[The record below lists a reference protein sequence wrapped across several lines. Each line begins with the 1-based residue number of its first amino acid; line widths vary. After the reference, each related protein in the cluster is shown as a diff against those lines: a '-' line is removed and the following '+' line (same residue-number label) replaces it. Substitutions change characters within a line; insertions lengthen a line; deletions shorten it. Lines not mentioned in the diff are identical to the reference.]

1 MPLPPAPCG
10 KADTCEHCPYPD
22 CRYDGLSAME
32 YKASYSADADAR
44 HSNMDKRADQRRA
57 WYEANREKIADQRR
71 AYYEANREK
80 IADRQRAWYEANRE
94 KIADQQRAYREA
106 NREKY
111 NAYHREYYRRKK
123 EQRNERKNQAEHP
136 GG

>member
-44 HSNMDKRADQRRA
+44 HSNMDKRANQ
-57 WYEANREKIADQRR
+57 
-71 AYYEANREK
+71 
-80 IADRQRAWYEANRE
+80 QRAWYEANRE

-111 NAYHREYYRRKK
+111 NAYQREYYRRKK
-123 EQRNERKNQAEHP
+123 EQRNERKNEAEHP

>member
-57 WYEANREKIADQRR
+57 YREANREKIADQQRAYYEANREKIADQRR

-80 IADRQRAWYEANRE
+80 
-94 KIADQQRAYREA
+94 
-106 NREKY
+106 Y
-111 NAYHREYYRRKK
+111 NAYQREYYRRKK

>member
-57 WYEANREKIADQRR
+57 WYEANREKIAD
-71 AYYEANREK
+71 
-80 IADRQRAWYEANRE
+80 RQRAWYEANRE

>member
-44 HSNMDKRADQRRA
+44 HSNMDKRADQQRAWYEANREKIADQRRA

-71 AYYEANREK
+71 AY
-80 IADRQRAWYEANRE
+80 
-94 KIADQQRAYREA
+94 REA

-111 NAYHREYYRRKK
+111 NAYHREYYKRKK
-123 EQRNERKNQAEHP
+123 EQRNERKTQAEHP

>member
-44 HSNMDKRADQRRA
+44 HSNMDKI
-57 WYEANREKIADQRR
+57 ANRRR
-71 AYYEANREK
+71 AY
-80 IADRQRAWYEANRE
+80 YEANRE

>member
-57 WYEANREKIADQRR
+57 YYEANREKIADQRR
-71 AYYEANREK
+71 AYR
-80 IADRQRAWYEANRE
+80 EANRE
-94 KIADQQRAYREA
+94 KIADQRRAYREA

-123 EQRNERKNQAEHP
+123 EQRNERKNEAEHP

>member
-44 HSNMDKRADQRRA
+44 HSNMDKRADR
-57 WYEANREKIADQRR
+57 
-71 AYYEANREK
+71 
-80 IADRQRAWYEANRE
+80 
-94 KIADQQRAYREA
+94 QRAYREA
-106 NREKY
+106 SRDK
-111 NAYHREYYRRKK
+111 
-123 EQRNERKNQAEHP
+123 
-136 GG
+136 

>member
-44 HSNMDKRADQRRA
+44 HSNMDKRADRQ
-57 WYEANREKIADQRR
+57 R
-71 AYYEANREK
+71 AYREANREK

-111 NAYHREYYRRKK
+111 NAYQREYYRRKK

>member
-57 WYEANREKIADQRR
+57 YYEANREKIADQR
-71 AYYEANREK
+71 
-80 IADRQRAWYEANRE
+80 
-94 KIADQQRAYREA
+94 RAYREA

>member
-44 HSNMDKRADQRRA
+44 HSNMDKH
-57 WYEANREKIADQRR
+57 ANQQR

-80 IADRQRAWYEANRE
+80 IADR
-94 KIADQQRAYREA
+94 QRAYREA

>member
-57 WYEANREKIADQRR
+57 YREANREKIADQR
-71 AYYEANREK
+71 
-80 IADRQRAWYEANRE
+80 RAWYEANRE

-111 NAYHREYYRRKK
+111 NAYQREYYRRKK
-123 EQRNERKNQAEHP
+123 EQRNERKNEAEHP

>member
-57 WYEANREKIADQRR
+57 YYEANREKIADQQRAYYEANREKIADQRR
-71 AYYEANREK
+71 AY
-80 IADRQRAWYEANRE
+80 
-94 KIADQQRAYREA
+94 REA

-111 NAYHREYYRRKK
+111 NAYQREYYRRKK
-123 EQRNERKNQAEHP
+123 EQRNERKNEAEHP

>member
-22 CRYDGLSAME
+22 CRYNGLSAME

-44 HSNMDKRADQRRA
+44 HSNMDKRADQQRA
-57 WYEANREKIADQRR
+57 YREANL
-71 AYYEANREK
+71 
-80 IADRQRAWYEANRE
+80 E

-123 EQRNERKNQAEHP
+123 EQRNERKNEAEHP
-136 GG
+136 GSEVTPCAES

>member
-44 HSNMDKRADQRRA
+44 HSNMDKRADQ
-57 WYEANREKIADQRR
+57 
-71 AYYEANREK
+71 
-80 IADRQRAWYEANRE
+80 
-94 KIADQQRAYREA
+94 QRAYREA
-106 NREKY
+106 NREKIADQKRAYYEANREKY
-111 NAYHREYYRRKK
+111 NAYQREYYRRKK
-123 EQRNERKNQAEHP
+123 EQRNERKNEAEHP

>member
-44 HSNMDKRADQRRA
+44 HSNMDKRAA
-57 WYEANREKIADQRR
+57 QRR
-71 AYYEANREK
+71 AYREANREK

-111 NAYHREYYRRKK
+111 KAYHREYYRRKK

>member
-44 HSNMDKRADQRRA
+44 HSNMDKRADQ
-57 WYEANREKIADQRR
+57 QR
-71 AYYEANREK
+71 AY
-80 IADRQRAWYEANRE
+80 YEANRE

-111 NAYHREYYRRKK
+111 NAYQREYYRRKK

-136 GG
+136 GD

>member
-44 HSNMDKRADQRRA
+44 HSNMDKRADQQRAYREANREKIAAQKRA
-57 WYEANREKIADQRR
+57 WYEANREKIADQKR
-71 AYYEANREK
+71 AYYEKHKEQILEAQ
-80 IADRQRAWYEANRE
+80 RQR
-94 KIADQQRAYREA
+94 RA
-106 NREKY
+106 
-111 NAYHREYYRRKK
+111 RR
-123 EQRNERKNQAEHP
+123 RAELACEH
-136 GG
+136 

>member
-22 CRYDGLSAME
+22 CCYDGLSAME

-57 WYEANREKIADQRR
+57 YYEANREKIADQR
-71 AYYEANREK
+71 
-80 IADRQRAWYEANRE
+80 
-94 KIADQQRAYREA
+94 RAYREA

-123 EQRNERKNQAEHP
+123 EQRNERKNEAEHP

>member
-44 HSNMDKRADQRRA
+44 HSNMDKRAA
-57 WYEANREKIADQRR
+57 QRR

-80 IADRQRAWYEANRE
+80 IADRQRAYYEANRE
-94 KIADQQRAYREA
+94 KIADRQRAYYEA

-136 GG
+136 GD

>member
-44 HSNMDKRADQRRA
+44 HSNMDKRAAQQRAYR
-57 WYEANREKIADQRR
+57 EANREKIAAQQR

-80 IADRQRAWYEANRE
+80 IAAQQRAYYEANRE
-94 KIADQQRAYREA
+94 KT
-106 NREKY
+106 
-111 NAYHREYYRRKK
+111 NAYMRDYRRKK
-123 EQRNERKNQAEHP
+123 KGTAL
-136 GG
+136 

>member
-44 HSNMDKRADQRRA
+44 RSNMDKRANQ
-57 WYEANREKIADQRR
+57 QR
-71 AYYEANREK
+71 AYR
-80 IADRQRAWYEANRE
+80 EANRE
-94 KIADQQRAYREA
+94 KIADQQRAWYEA

-123 EQRNERKNQAEHP
+123 EQRNERKNEAEHP
-136 GG
+136 GD

>member
-57 WYEANREKIADQRR
+57 YR
-71 AYYEANREK
+71 
-80 IADRQRAWYEANRE
+80 EANRE

-111 NAYHREYYRRKK
+111 NAYQREYYRRKK
-123 EQRNERKNQAEHP
+123 EQRNERKNEAEHP

>member
-1 MPLPPAPCG
+1 
-10 KADTCEHCPYPD
+10 
-22 CRYDGLSAME
+22 ME

-44 HSNMDKRADQRRA
+44 HSNMDKRAD
-57 WYEANREKIADQRR
+57 
-71 AYYEANREK
+71 
-80 IADRQRAWYEANRE
+80 RQRAWY
-94 KIADQQRAYREA
+94 EA

>member
-44 HSNMDKRADQRRA
+44 HSNMDKRADRHRSY
-57 WYEANREKIADQRR
+57 YEANREKIADQRR

-80 IADRQRAWYEANRE
+80 
-94 KIADQQRAYREA
+94 
-106 NREKY
+106 Y
-111 NAYHREYYRRKK
+111 NAYQREYYRRKK
-123 EQRNERKNQAEHP
+123 EQRNERKNEAEHH

>member
-44 HSNMDKRADQRRA
+44 HSNMDKRADQ
-57 WYEANREKIADQRR
+57 QR

-80 IADRQRAWYEANRE
+80 IADQR
-94 KIADQQRAYREA
+94 RAYREA

-123 EQRNERKNQAEHP
+123 EQRNGP
-136 GG
+136 

>member
-44 HSNMDKRADQRRA
+44 HSNMDKRA
-57 WYEANREKIADQRR
+57 N
-71 AYYEANREK
+71 
-80 IADRQRAWYEANRE
+80 
-94 KIADQQRAYREA
+94 QQRAYREA
-106 NREKY
+106 NREKIADQKR
-111 NAYHREYYRRKK
+111 AYYEKHK
-123 EQRNERKNQAEHP
+123 EQILEAQRQRRARRRAELACEH
-136 GG
+136 